1 LLFYLAMASRIYCVA
16 VIVFWLATMTWL
28 VVVKVAPALRR
39 GESPDHHLA
48 SVERMQDALP
58 VLWDMKWN
66 YHPVGW
72 AANRAARR
80 SDGGSIIQSR
90 VQFGEIQT
98 LADLPVGLR
107 LLVDKLVGATNTL
120 ALRLDNTTQLSPNRE
135 FELLDSSVRLND
147 DPLAAPFIR
156 IQGTVE
162 NNRLALQFWV
172 GAQEAPTS
180 KVVPIPPQSLVSDEI
195 SPRGFMP
202 NLRLHQE
209 WTTYQVSPLPPPGV
223 QKVVTAK
230 VEHYEP
236 IAWNGTVTDTLVVVY
251 REDAGAGSWAAD
263 EYLGR
268 LWVRP
273 ADGMVIKQ
281 EVILLGARL
290 TFVRRGEDE
299 NRELAEQLEREWS
312 AAARE
317 AARPGSDAA
326 TGQQQKETR

>member
-1 LLFYLAMASRIYCVA
+1 MASRIYCVA

-28 VVVKVAPALRR
+28 VAEKVAPALRR
-39 GESPDHHLA
+39 GEPPDFRVA
-48 SVERMQDALP
+48 SVDRMQDALP

-66 YHPVGW
+66 YNPIGW

-80 SDGGSIIQSR
+80 PDGGSIIQSR
-90 VQFGEIQT
+90 VQFSEIRT
-98 LADLPVGLR
+98 LAELPAGLR
-107 LLVDKLVGATNTL
+107 LLIDKLTGGTRKL
-120 ALRLDNTTQLSPNRE
+120 ALRLDNTTQLSPNHE
-135 FELLDSSVRLND
+135 FELLDSSVRLHD
-147 DPLAAPFIR
+147 DSLAAPLIR
-156 IQGTVE
+156 IKGTVE
-162 NNRLALQFWV
+162 DNRLALQFWI
-172 GAQEAPTS
+172 GAQQAPTS
-180 KVVPIPPQSLVSDEI
+180 KDVPIPPQSLVSDEF

-202 NLRLHQE
+202 NLRLHQQ

-236 IAWNGTVTDTLVVVY
+236 IAWNGEVTETLVVVY

-281 EVILLGARL
+281 EIMLLGARL
-290 TFVRRGEDE
+290 TFVRLGEDE
-299 NRELAEQLEREWS
+299 NRELAERLEREWS

-317 AARPGSDAA
+317 AARAGSDEAA
-326 TGQQQKETR
+326 ERQQEAAR